1 MEVATLS
8 NIPQSMADY
17 LETEKIYKELCKNIT
32 EGVTTQ
38 DMNSSTDKAV
48 TPDDEITALLKQ
60 MNQILTPDENES
72 ILDSSEERSVD
83 VILKEAEDLIR
94 SSTPLFLNMSS
105 SSSTKTTSASKI
117 KLTSPLN
124 VTQTISKIQEIHPDN
139 PNNEQLKQSSKQL
152 ENKESDV
159 IESDDSRNLSKSFQ
173 SKSSGL
179 SNYSMSEANDMI
191 FKNIVNKKK
200 RKSSDN
206 MKSKNNMAKEKSRD
220 RLSISDLAI
229 PIIKE
234 VKTVSIEEQNKNKF
248 KNKKDK
254 LIDEDVDQS
263 LIGVGELDSSHEEQ
277 TINLKKQINIL
288 YAKLKEYESSTKDMK
303 SEAQNLVTAQQK
315 QLEMLEAELHSQ
327 EQLIAGYQRENHKLC
342 QDMNAAKEQWKQK
355 ENKMLEEKQT
365 LQREVHGMMSASV
378 CESLKE
384 QLKDAQETI
393 VKLQLELATS
403 KCTTKELEL
412 KCDRLQGDIILLESE
427 VENYRGQIEEF
438 NTRDNKAASTAALA
452 TTNALSAQLSNARDV
467 IARKDAEIVR
477 LNTSLGTLRAEL
489 NKKHTSNQSNQ
500 IYEVESLNVTISQ
513 LQAALSLERDHSK
526 ELNREKDSLVR
537 ETLDLRRQV

>member
-342 QDMNAAKEQWKQK
+342 QDMNAAKV
-355 ENKMLEEKQT
+355 
-365 LQREVHGMMSASV
+365 RIV
-378 CESLKE
+378 LK
-384 QLKDAQETI
+384 I
-393 VKLQLELATS
+393 S
-403 KCTTKELEL
+403 
-412 KCDRLQGDIILLESE
+412 
-427 VENYRGQIEEF
+427 
-438 NTRDNKAASTAALA
+438 
-452 TTNALSAQLSNARDV
+452 
-467 IARKDAEIVR
+467 IA
-477 LNTSLGTLRAEL
+477 
-489 NKKHTSNQSNQ
+489 
-500 IYEVESLNVTISQ
+500 
-513 LQAALSLERDHSK
+513 
-526 ELNREKDSLVR
+526 
-537 ETLDLRRQV
+537 